1 MKKIIAAAAAFLTAI
16 SLTACSGSAPT
27 ATVKKTENSVQAVTC
42 GMNIPF
48 PADWEVLTGD
58 DIYDKL
64 FENSP
69 GNFADAK
76 ELKKSCE
83 NNGSSY
89 IVYAADPSRTALIS
103 LTSLK
108 KIPDENTG
116 ESLSL
121 EEYARTNHND
131 SLLGWQIDGYTLRNT
146 GFENKTIGG
155 ADGWES
161 RCEVSTDET
170 LIMGQSEFM
179 FEYSGC
185 FCSLQVYYQTPDA
198 GEQTAGIISGITAV

>member
-1 MKKIIAAAAAFLTAI
+1 MKKISAAAAAFLTAI
-16 SLTACSGSAPT
+16 SLTACSGSAPG
-27 ATVKKTENSVQAVTC
+27 ATLKKTESSAQAVTC

-69 GNFADAK
+69 GNYADTK
-76 ELKKSCE
+76 ELKKSYE
-83 NNGSSY
+83 NSGSSY
-89 IVYAADPSRTALIS
+89 IVYAADPSQTAMIS
-103 LTSLK
+103 LTALK
-108 KIPDENTG
+108 ITPDENTG

-131 SLLGWQIDGYTLRNT
+131 SLLGWQIDGYTLQNT

-161 RCEVSTDET
+161 RCEVFTDDA
-170 LIMGQSEFM
+170 LIMGQSEFT

>member
-1 MKKIIAAAAAFLTAI
+1 MKKISAAAAAFLTAI
-16 SLTACSGSAPT
+16 SLTACSGNSPG
-27 ATVKKTENSVQAVTC
+27 ATVKKTESSAQAVTC

-58 DIYDKL
+58 DIYNKL

-69 GNFADAK
+69 GNYADAK
-76 ELKKSCE
+76 ELKKSYE

-89 IVYAADPSRTALIS
+89 IVYAADPSQTAMIS
-103 LTSLK
+103 LTTLK
-108 KIPDENTG
+108 ITPDENTG

-131 SLLGWQIDGYTLRNT
+131 SLLGWQIDGYTLQNT

-161 RCEVSTDET
+161 RCEVFTDDA
-170 LIMGQSEFM
+170 LIMGQSEFT

>member
-1 MKKIIAAAAAFLTAI
+1 MKKISAAAAAFLTAI
-16 SLTACSGSAPT
+16 SLTACSGNAPSAT
-27 ATVKKTENSVQAVTC
+27 LKKTESSAQAVTC

-58 DIYDKL
+58 DIYNKL
-64 FENSP
+64 FDNSP
-69 GNFADAK
+69 GNYADVK
-76 ELKKSCE
+76 ELKKSYE
-83 NNGSSY
+83 NSGSSY
-89 IVYAADPSRTALIS
+89 IVYAADPSHTAMIS
-103 LTSLK
+103 LTTLK
-108 KIPDENTG
+108 ITPDENTG

-131 SLLGWQIDGYTLRNT
+131 SLLGWQIDGYTLQNT

-161 RCEVSTDET
+161 RCEVFTDDA
-170 LIMGQSEFM
+170 LIMGQSEFT